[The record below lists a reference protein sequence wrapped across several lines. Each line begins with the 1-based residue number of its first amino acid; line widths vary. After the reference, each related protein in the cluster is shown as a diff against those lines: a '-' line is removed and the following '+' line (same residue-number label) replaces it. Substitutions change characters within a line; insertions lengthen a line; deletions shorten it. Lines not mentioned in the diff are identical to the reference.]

1 MPRSLGNIRF
11 DKENV
16 SADRCPCQADDHA
29 GAFHPLFDFF
39 LELIF
44 RSPEQLHNNLRCND
58 EFRLLPFQKTA
69 GVFAADTGYLAFEI
83 SDASFARVMS
93 DDEVNRLILKL
104 NLIRLQSAVFATTG
118 DQVISRDLN
127 LLLLGVSRQFDHF
140 HAVT

>member
-44 RSPEQLHNNLRCND
+44 RSPEQLHNNLRCNE

-69 GVFAADTGYLAFEI
+69 GVFAADTGYLALEI

-104 NLIRLQSAVFATTG
+104 NLIRLHSTVLAITRN
-118 DQVISRDLN
+118 QVISPDINFHFLSIS
-127 LLLLGVSRQFDHF
+127 VQFDPF
-140 HAVT
+140 NWL

>member
-1 MPRSLGNIRF
+1 MPPSLANIRC

-39 LELIF
+39 LELIL
-44 RSPEQLHNNLRCND
+44 RSPEELHNNLRCNE

-118 DQVISRDLN
+118 HQVISRDLN
-127 LLLLGVSRQFDHF
+127 LLFLGVSRQFDHF

>member
-16 SADRCPCQADDHA
+16 STDRCPRQADDDP

-44 RSPEQLHNNLRCND
+44 RSPEQLHNNLRCYD

-69 GVFAADTGYLAFEI
+69 GVFAADTGNLAFEI
-83 SDASFARVMS
+83 SDAGFAGVMS
-93 DDEVNRLILKL
+93 DDEVNRLILEL

-127 LLLLGVSRQFDHF
+127 LLLLGVSRQ
-140 HAVT
+140 